1 MDIAGLALN
10 PLLLAV
16 AHHEIRDKEEQ
27 ETGNGGDDG
36 NADHECEQ
44 VTRSVLPQVRK
55 NIQAVADRH
64 ALELAQEVELDRGG
78 VHNLAADV
86 VARRVENPELRHRVR
101 DKVGDDTRNLGQA
114 EKGADGDSQND
125 GETDGRPHANKYTDK
140 HRPCDLQRILA
151 TREHAVVVYA
161 AKALVLG
168 LLSSAWRFFFNL
180 HKRAQR

>member
-1 MDIAGLALN
+1 MGFF
-10 PLLLAV
+10 PLCDSLV
-16 AHHEIRDKEEQ
+16 ADNEIRKEEEC

-36 NADHECEQ
+36 NADHESEQ
-44 VTRSVLPQVRK
+44 VASGIFPEVTDDFE
-55 NIQAVADRH
+55 AVADGH
-64 ALELAQEVELDRGG
+64 ALELAQEVELDRGRID
-78 VHNLAADV
+78 NLAADI
-86 VARRVENPELRHRVR
+86 VARGVENSELRHRVR
-101 DKVGDDTRNLGQA
+101 NKVGDDARNLGQA
-114 EKGADGDSQND
+114 EKRADGDGQDD